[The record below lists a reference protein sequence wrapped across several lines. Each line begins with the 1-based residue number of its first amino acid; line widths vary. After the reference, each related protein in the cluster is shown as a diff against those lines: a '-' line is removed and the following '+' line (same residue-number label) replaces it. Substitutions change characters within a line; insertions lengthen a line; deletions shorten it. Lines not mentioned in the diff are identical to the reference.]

1 MRIPRRHDL
10 ETDLRNISFNSL
22 RATAVSPFSC
32 TVFCTFNNIAAIKQ
46 FDGCKLFL
54 LPYSFSED
62 SATVF
67 VDSVC
72 SGVVFRS
79 NHFVEAPVYELYRTV
94 VFDSDAHAPCS
105 ADHVS
110 EVFPSRNS
118 PRPTVVMGAMDSL
131 DEAKASYIDVIP
143 VSWIGEGHRI
153 RMSRIKPAYGTCTD
167 ARKHSSILVGSS

>member
-94 VFDSDAHAPCS
+94 VFDSRAHRPCRG
-105 ADHVS
+105 DHGSGVWL
-110 EVFPSRNS
+110 SRNS
-118 PRPTVVMGAMDSL
+118 PNPPVLMGAMGSL
-131 DEAKASYIDVIP
+131 AGAKA
-143 VSWIGEGHRI
+143 
-153 RMSRIKPAYGTCTD
+153 C
-167 ARKHSSILVGSS
+167 